1 MDMIDKKI
9 LTELQK
15 DATQNSSKLARK
27 LNIPISTV
35 HHRIKKLISDKTI
48 EKIQAKLSPE
58 RVGKPILAFIF
69 VTFDYRNTT
78 SKVLSQ
84 RDSAEIIGRFSE
96 VQEIHV
102 ISGAFDMLVKVR
114 GKTND
119 EISSFVIDKL
129 RTVRGVD
136 KATTMFVMATEK
148 EDFSIQL

>member
-27 LNIPISTV
+27 LNIPISTI
-35 HHRIKKLISDKTI
+35 HHRIKKLFAEKKI
-48 EKIQAKLSPE
+48 EKIQAKLAPE

-69 VTFDYRNTT
+69 VTFDYQNTAN
-78 SKVLSQ
+78 KVLSQ
-84 RDSAEIIGRFSE
+84 RDSAEIIGRFEE

-102 ISGAFDMLVKVR
+102 IAGEFDMLIKVR
-114 GKTND
+114 GSNNE
-119 EISSFVIDKL
+119 EISSFVVDKL
-129 RTVRGVD
+129 RTVKGVD
-136 KATTMFVMATEK
+136 KARTMFVMFTEK

>member
-1 MDMIDKKI
+1 M
-9 LTELQK
+9 
-15 DATQNSSKLARK
+15 
-27 LNIPISTV
+27 
-35 HHRIKKLISDKTI
+35 
-48 EKIQAKLSPE
+48 
-58 RVGKPILAFIF
+58 
-69 VTFDYRNTT
+69 TFDYRNTT
-78 SKVLSQ
+78 SKIISQ

>member
-1 MDMIDKKI
+1 
-9 LTELQK
+9 
-15 DATQNSSKLARK
+15 
-27 LNIPISTV
+27 
-35 HHRIKKLISDKTI
+35 
-48 EKIQAKLSPE
+48 
-58 RVGKPILAFIF
+58 

-84 RDSAEIIGRFSE
+84 RDSAEIIGRFPE

-114 GKTND
+114 GKNND

-129 RTVRGVD
+129 RTVKGVD

-148 EDFSIQL
+148 EDFSLFIS